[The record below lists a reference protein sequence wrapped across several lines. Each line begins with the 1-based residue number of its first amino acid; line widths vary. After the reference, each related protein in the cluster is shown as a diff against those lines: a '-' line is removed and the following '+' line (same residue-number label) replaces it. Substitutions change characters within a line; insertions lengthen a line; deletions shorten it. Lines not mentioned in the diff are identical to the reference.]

1 MKKKTVIIL
10 TSILL
15 LLLLVVTIV
24 TYIIELKYFTI
35 ILAVLFVILCLIFVV
50 YIRETDDNFNNYIKE
65 RNSILNEYKDKIDR
79 VDGIP
84 SLKNR
89 DIIKLVSF
97 DELVKVS
104 KDDRIRYK
112 NDNDSSFFLVLRE
125 DEAYY
130 YIMKIDEN
138 VISPTEELIK
148 YMKNDTEDELEGIEH
163 TIEYKLDELHSYN
176 ISPIRN
182 KKKVE
187 LKDDSGI
194 KNYLEEQK
202 ENKEENEEED
212 K

>member
-10 TSILL
+10 TSVLL
-15 LLLLVVTIV
+15 LLLLSVIII
-24 TYIIELKYFTI
+24 TYIIELRYFTI
-35 ILAVLFVILCLIFVV
+35 ILSVLFVVLTLIFIFYV
-50 YIRETDDNFNNYIKE
+50 RENDDNFNKYISE
-65 RNSILNEYKDKIDR
+65 RNRILNDYKDLIDR

-97 DELVKVS
+97 EELVKVA
-104 KDDRIRYK
+104 KDGKIRYK
-112 NDNDSSFFLVLRE
+112 NDNDSSFFLLLKD

-130 YIMKIDEN
+130 YIMKIDDN

-187 LKDDSGI
+187 IKDDSGI
-194 KNYLEEQK
+194 KDYLED
-202 ENKEENEEED
+202 NKEKED
-212 K
+212 